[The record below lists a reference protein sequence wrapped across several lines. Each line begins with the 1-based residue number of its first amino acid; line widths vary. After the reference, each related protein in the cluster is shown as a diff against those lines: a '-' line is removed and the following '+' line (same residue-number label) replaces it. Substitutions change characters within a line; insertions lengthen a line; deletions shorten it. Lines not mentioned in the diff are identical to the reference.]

1 MAAVTPQV
9 FDSSGLKDIASAM
22 PDVVGS
28 TANAYKLKDM
38 VDTSQMNTLKLAEA
52 QKEIQTR
59 QQTNEALK
67 NLPLNATQEQRMAAL
82 EKIRQG
88 PGGYEAAM
96 QVMRNFGA
104 VDKEAADAAEVKA
117 RTMEH
122 LSKAS
127 AQEFEAYQ
135 AKVAAFDGNFLPVWQ
150 KFNDL
155 VGKGMSVAQ
164 AKAAVQTDYQK
175 AYVGAASATDAAG
188 NLIYNDPGSKKKFD
202 QIGTIFDP
210 DKLGPEIMASENIRK
225 QLEEAKKNREESK
238 FKGAETKLAEAR
250 TENVKAGGE
259 SNVLGATKG
268 TQEYAVREQI
278 IGELAGRGIAFPRGK
293 GVLGPY
299 ITGLIQANPGLT
311 PAQIADKVA
320 TGGAERAGTA
330 ATIKAFDIGQQGNSV
345 RSFNV
350 GLSHLDT
357 LDELATALQNKDL
370 KVINRIGNAWAAE
383 TGQSAPTSF
392 DAARNIVGDE
402 IVKAVTGS
410 AGALGDREAA
420 AATISK
426 INSPQSLKDVI
437 KTYKTLMVGQLTGL
451 KQQFVSAGGKPE
463 SFDAKLSPETK
474 KFLATEKRTPATPP
488 PATNAKGWKLHQD
501 AKGNYGYVSPDGNQV
516 EAVPSGR

>member
-9 FDSSGLKDIASAM
+9 LDSSALQSIASAM
-22 PDVVGS
+22 PDVVSS
-28 TANAYKLKDM
+28 TAKAYTLKDM
-38 VDTSQMNTLKLAEA
+38 MDTSQMNTLQLNAEKRKMQEQETARNILKNSDLSNVAGAYQAAEKLTKAGLPKEGMEIVNNVQNITSGRYGLEQKQLEIHTDTQALVNSTVGSVVSSVAQMADAKKPDGTPVYERAIVDQAANTAFTQAIQNIKNDENLPPDVKKMALAEA
-52 QKEIQTR
+52 ARYVQSGQPITYENLQKLYGTT
-59 QQTNEALK
+59 QQGLSALK
-67 NLPLNATQEQRMAAL
+67 AKQERDLATAQL
-82 EKIRQG
+82 SHT
-88 PGGYEAAM
+88 EAETGLA
-96 QVMRNFGA
+96 
-104 VDKEAADAAEVKA
+104 KA
-117 RTMEH
+117 RT
-122 LSKAS
+122 A
-127 AQEFEAYQ
+127 
-135 AKVAAFDGNFLPVWQ
+135 
-150 KFNDL
+150 
-155 VGKGMSVAQ
+155 
-164 AKAAVQTDYQK
+164 
-175 AYVGAASATDAAG
+175 
-188 NLIYNDPGSKKKFD
+188 
-202 QIGTIFDP
+202 
-210 DKLGPEIMASENIRK
+210 
-225 QLEEAKKNREESK
+225 
-238 FKGAETKLAEAR
+238 
-250 TENVKAGGE
+250 NVKAGGE

-268 TQEYAVREQI
+268 TSEYAVREQI

-311 PAQIADKVA
+311 PAEIADKVA
-320 TGGAERAGTA
+320 TGSAERAGMA
-330 ATIKAFDIGQQGNSV
+330 ATIKAFDSGQQGNSV
-345 RSFNV
+345 KSFNV

-474 KFLATEKRTPATPP
+474 KFLATEKRTPATTP
-488 PATNAKGWKLHQD
+488 PATNSRGWTLHQD
-501 AKGNYGYVSPDGNQV
+501 AKGNYGYVSPDGKQV